1 MSEDRIRE
9 EMAQRDMPPLSEQNV
24 LRVVCKMLFPFIII
38 FAVYVITHGEI
49 GPGGGFQGGVIMAA
63 AFIMYGLVFGV
74 DQLTDKIPR
83 RVLDILMACGVLLYA
98 GVGLHN
104 LLVGSNF
111 LDYSIMIPGK
121 GKGEPLGMSLVEY
134 GVGITV
140 TTVFMTIYIAL
151 TERRFLLRKKEHS
164 QVGD

>member
-9 EMAQRDMPPLSEQNV
+9 EMARRDMPPLSEQNV

-83 RVLDILMACGVLLYA
+83 RMLDILMACGVLLYA

-140 TTVFMTIYIAL
+140 TTVFMTIYISL
-151 TERRFLLRKKEHS
+151 TERRFLLRKREHS

>member
-9 EMAQRDMPPLSEQNV
+9 EMARREMPPLSEQNV

-38 FAVYVITHGEI
+38 FAVYVITHGEL

-63 AFIMYGLVFGV
+63 AFIMFGLVFGV

-83 RVLDILMACGVLLYA
+83 RVLDLLMAGGVLLYA
-98 GVGLHN
+98 GVGLQN

-111 LDYSIMIPGK
+111 LDYSIMIPGH

-140 TTVFMTIYIAL
+140 TTVFITIYICL
-151 TERRFLLRKKEHS
+151 TERRFLLRKQERPHA
-164 QVGD
+164 GD